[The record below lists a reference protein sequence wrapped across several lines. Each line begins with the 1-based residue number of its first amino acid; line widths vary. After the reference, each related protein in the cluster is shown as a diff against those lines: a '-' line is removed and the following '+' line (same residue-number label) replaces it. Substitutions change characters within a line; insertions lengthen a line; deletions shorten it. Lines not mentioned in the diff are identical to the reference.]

1 MNPASN
7 VAPTANA
14 GTDRTITL
22 PTNSI
27 TLNGIGTDAD
37 GTITSFAWSS
47 ASGPA
52 SFVINAP
59 LSATTTIS
67 NLVQGTYQF
76 VFTVTDNQGAVGRDT
91 VQVTVNPALNQA
103 PTASAGPDR
112 TITLPTN
119 STTLNGSGID
129 VDGSIAS
136 FAWSRISGPAT
147 FTIGTPSAA
156 TTSITNLVQGTYQF
170 VLTVTDNQGA
180 VGRDTVQ
187 VTVNGVPNAAP
198 LANAGP
204 DRDLTLPYNTA
215 ALSGSGLDTDGSI
228 SSYQW
233 RRIEGPASYHI
244 VSPQSSITSVSSLVE
259 GVYRFELTVTD
270 NQGATGADTV
280 VVRVQAA
287 VSKLSA
293 SSIFPN
299 PAVSFINLSLK
310 PDALGGRT
318 LIRIFDGRGRM
329 VHQERLQR
337 MVNTVQVDTM
347 QVSLF
352 ASGLYRLELRSETG
366 DGEVLSFVKD

>member
-1 MNPASN
+1 
-7 VAPTANA
+7 
-14 GTDRTITL
+14 
-22 PTNSI
+22 
-27 TLNGIGTDAD
+27 
-37 GTITSFAWSS
+37 
-47 ASGPA
+47 
-52 SFVINAP
+52 
-59 LSATTTIS
+59 
-67 NLVQGTYQF
+67 
-76 VFTVTDNQGAVGRDT
+76 
-91 VQVTVNPALNQA
+91 
-103 PTASAGPDR
+103 
-112 TITLPTN
+112 
-119 STTLNGSGID
+119 

-147 FTIGTPSAA
+147 FTINTPSAA
-156 TTSITNLVQGTYQF
+156 TTTISNLVQGTYQF

-180 VGRDTVQ
+180 IGRDTVQVLVNPAPNVAPTANAGPDRTSTLPTNSTTLNGSGTDVDGSIASFGWTKVTGPATFTIGTPSAATTTISNLVQGTYQFVLTVTDNQGAIGRDTVQ
-187 VTVNGVPNAAP
+187 VTVNGVPNAVP

-228 SSYQW
+228 TSYQW

-244 VSPQSSITSVSSLVE
+244 VSPQSSITSVTDLVE

-270 NQGATGADTV
+270 NLGATGADTV

-299 PAVSFINLSLK
+299 PASSFINLSMK

-329 VHQERLQR
+329 VFQERIQR
-337 MVNTVQVDTM
+337 TVNTVQVHTI

-352 ASGLYRLELRSETG
+352 ATGLYRLELRNETG
-366 DGEVLSFVKD
+366 DSEVLSFVKE